1 MGVSWTIM
9 FYSAIAGASTIAGIQ
24 LIRLNKNIAKKHAK
38 HLMPLAAGII
48 LAIAFLHLIPES
60 LELNKNAIL
69 YVFGG
74 FLLFYLLESSIIVHA
89 GPELHHIEHTGE
101 EKMQTSAQMAFLGLL
116 LHSLIDG
123 IIIGVSF
130 QVDKNIGM
138 LTTFSIIMHELP
150 EGITTYSLMILNE
163 TRDRAM
169 KKSCAVALATP
180 VGAMLSLL
188 FIKNMS
194 EPVMGILMAVASGTF
209 IYVAAADLIPETH
222 NHKGWSNIFLL
233 FLGIGLIFTISLFT
247 SI

>member
-1 MGVSWTIM
+1 
-9 FYSAIAGASTIAGIQ
+9 
-24 LIRLNKNIAKKHAK
+24 
-38 HLMPLAAGII
+38 
-48 LAIAFLHLIPES
+48 LAIAFFHLIPES
-60 LELNKNAIL
+60 LELNKDAL
-69 YVFGG
+69 FYVFAG
-74 FLLFYLLESSIIVHA
+74 FLLFFILESSIIIHA

-101 EKMQTSAQMAFLGLL
+101 GKMHISAQMAFLGLL

-130 QVDKNIGM
+130 KVGDGIGM

-150 EGITTYSLMILNE
+150 EGITTYSLMILSDS
-163 TRDRAM
+163 TKTAM
-169 KKSCAVALATP
+169 KKSYAVALATP
-180 VGAMLSLL
+180 VGAVLSLF

-194 EPVMGILMAVASGTF
+194 ESVMGILLAIASGTF

-233 FLGIGLIFTISLFT
+233 FLGILLIYTISKFT